1 MEIAIIWFITMVG
14 IGNEIDKNSEY
25 IEALENEIVMLK
37 DDINFLEDSYLVL
50 SAAHSDLH
58 ARHEVDKSNVV
69 EVLDVQKEQI
79 DFLIKQVMDTSQ

>member
-1 MEIAIIWFITMVG
+1 MEVLILFVTLVG

-25 IEALENEIVMLK
+25 IKGLESQIVVLE
-37 DDINFLEDSYLVL
+37 DEVNFLEDSYLVL

-58 ARHEVDKSNVV
+58 ARHEVDKSNIA